1 MRVMYSMNGEKSSEF
16 NENFTAPA
24 PLRAVARPGHS
35 GRRLSFPVKAM
46 RTAIRTTKTADPA
59 RSA

>member
-16 NENFTAPA
+16 NENFTASA
-24 PLRAVARPGHS
+24 PLRAGLGHS

>member
-1 MRVMYSMNGEKSSEF
+1 MRVMYSMNGEKSSEI
-16 NENFTAPA
+16 NEIFTASA
-24 PLRAVARPGHS
+24 PLRAGPGHS